1 MNAEF
6 AVFIIS
12 IIGAT
17 VMPHVLYL
25 LNVERMHNH
34 TLSPGK
40 LYPVL
45 HKLMDEGMLEE
56 EVRAAQAAQNEQKR
70 GIDITL
76 VIVTAIIVLIV
87 IAALLFFRLL

>member
-1 MNAEF
+1 MKDGEGSQEPQERDGLDEW
-6 AVFIIS
+6 VDELDRL
-12 IIGAT
+12 IG
-17 VMPHVLYL
+17 
-25 LNVERMHNH
+25 VEEM
-34 TLSPGK
+34 T
-40 LYPVL
+40 
-45 HKLMDEGMLEE
+45 EE